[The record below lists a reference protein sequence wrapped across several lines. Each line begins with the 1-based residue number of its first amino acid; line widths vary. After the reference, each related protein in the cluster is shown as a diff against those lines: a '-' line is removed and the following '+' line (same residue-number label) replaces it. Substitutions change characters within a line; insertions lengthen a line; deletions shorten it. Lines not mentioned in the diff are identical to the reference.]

1 MHSRILILI
10 FAMAAFPLYPQESAE
25 ALAAAI
31 QGRMNETKTLSAD
44 FIQTKRLNVMKHD
57 LIIRGEV
64 ALDKKGR
71 MAWREF
77 WWVNFRNSGMQG
89 IKIPSGAEYPDG
101 FFYIGR
107 RVIFL

>member
-1 MHSRILILI
+1 
-10 FAMAAFPLYPQESAE
+10 MAAFPLYPQESAE

-71 MAWREF
+71 HGVACVFAGAATPAFTKET
-77 WWVNFRNSGMQG
+77 NLRNGTRTRIRS
-89 IKIPSGAEYPDG
+89 
-101 FFYIGR
+101 
-107 RVIFL
+107 